1 MGYRVSCLVTI
12 VIEDRSY
19 GIDLFTEERRVYNS
33 GLGLVGD
40 PVGPYDVISVYMTMN
55 EYFKG
60 GLDNGMLQ
68 KKAPVMAVT
77 TSGAGTIDR
86 RGRHAHQ

>member
-1 MGYRVSCLVTI
+1 MTI
-12 VIEDRSY
+12 VINDRSY

-55 EYFKG
+55 EYLKG
-60 GLDNGMLQ
+60 
-68 KKAPVMAVT
+68 A
-77 TSGAGTIDR
+77 
-86 RGRHAHQ
+86 